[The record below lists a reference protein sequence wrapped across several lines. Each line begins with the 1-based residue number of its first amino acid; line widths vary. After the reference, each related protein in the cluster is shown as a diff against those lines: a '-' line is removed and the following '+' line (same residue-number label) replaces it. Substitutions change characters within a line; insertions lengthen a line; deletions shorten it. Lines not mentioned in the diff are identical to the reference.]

1 MKGYFMKVNSN
12 SKHIK
17 NRIYKQFQDSIYDKA
32 PVPAG
37 YDLLFDYDNHESGF
51 VGKVYIK
58 GNHIVVVTKG
68 TDVPSWTDWKNDFA
82 VTLKKHVPQQ
92 FYDYLDIYKK
102 IQNVKKIVSDVK
114 TTWLGYSLTGTP
126 AQLIGVLS
134 GDETVCFAPLG
145 AANTIG
151 HLDEI
156 YHNSTELQRL
166 FPDYKGLENADT
178 SNITNYYCEGDSIV
192 TKNPRAQIGDV
203 YVVPT
208 KNILFS
214 HLLYNWDDLSN
225 AVLDERFSS
234 SDNNLPGNDTLLYGN
249 IKKTDYSSDI
259 KNYSSGKYKSPGC
272 PGSYPVK
279 GYTRE
284 DGTKVRGYVRDCYKH
299 KGKIP
304 KLDTLPYDELE
315 KWIREFI

>member
-1 MKGYFMKVNSN
+1 MYNNSIVN
-12 SKHIK
+12 HEK
-17 NRIYKQFQDSIYDKA
+17 NKIYKQFQDSIYGKA
-32 PVPAG
+32 TVPVG

-51 VGKVYIK
+51 VGKVYFK
-58 GNHIVVVTKG
+58 GNHIVVVTEG
-68 TDVPSWTDWKNDFA
+68 TELTSLIDLRNDVA
-82 VTLKKHVPQQ
+82 VFRKRVPKQ
-92 FYDYLDIYKK
+92 FYDYLEIYKNINNLK
-102 IQNVKKIVSDVK
+102 SKHSNIK

-126 AQLIGVLS
+126 AQLMGVLS

-145 AANTIG
+145 AANTIEY
-151 HLDEI
+151 LDEI

-178 SNITNYYCEGDSIV
+178 SNIINYYCEDDPIV

-203 YVVPT
+203 YVVPH
-208 KNILFS
+208 NNLGFS
-214 HLLYNWDDLSN
+214 HYLYNRGDLSK

-234 SDNNLPGNDTLLYGN
+234 SDNNLPGNDTLLYGS

>member
-1 MKGYFMKVNSN
+1 MKVNSN

-58 GNHIVVVTKG
+58 GNHIVVATEG
-68 TDVPSWTDWKNDFA
+68 TDLNSLIDLMNDAAVFRKRVPK
-82 VTLKKHVPQQ
+82 Q
-92 FYDYLDIYKK
+92 FYDYLEIYKNINNLK
-102 IQNVKKIVSDVK
+102 SKHPNIK

-126 AQLIGVLS
+126 AQLMGVLS

-145 AANTIG
+145 AANTIEY
-151 HLDEI
+151 LDEI

-178 SNITNYYCEGDSIV
+178 SNIINYYCEDDPIV

-203 YVVPT
+203 YVVPH
-208 KNILFS
+208 NNLGFS
-214 HLLYNWDDLSN
+214 HYLYNWGDLSK

-234 SDNNLPGNDTLLYGN
+234 SDNNLPDNDTLLYGG
-249 IKKTDYSSDI
+249 IQKTGSSSDI
-259 KNYSSGKYKSPGC
+259 KSFGAGKYKSAESDC
-272 PGSYPVK
+272 PGSYPVR

-299 KGKIP
+299 KGRIP
-304 KLDTLPYDELE
+304 KLDTLPLDELE
-315 KWIREFI
+315 KWIQEFI

>member
-1 MKGYFMKVNSN
+1 MNDAAVFRKRV
-12 SKHIK
+12 SK
-17 NRIYKQFQDSIYDKA
+17 
-32 PVPAG
+32 
-37 YDLLFDYDNHESGF
+37 
-51 VGKVYIK
+51 
-58 GNHIVVVTKG
+58 
-68 TDVPSWTDWKNDFA
+68 
-82 VTLKKHVPQQ
+82 Q
-92 FYDYLDIYKK
+92 FYDYVDIYKK
-102 IQNVKKIVSDVK
+102 IQNVKKIVPDVK
-114 TTWLGYSLTGTP
+114 TTWLGYSLTGNP
-126 AQLIGVLS
+126 AQMMGVLT

-145 AANTIG
+145 AGNTIG

-203 YVVPT
+203 YVLPHINH
-208 KNILFS
+208 KSS
-214 HLLYNWDDLSN
+214 HHLENWGDLSD
-225 AVLDERFSS
+225 AVLDGRFSP

-249 IKKTDYSSDI
+249 IKKTGYSSDI

>member
-1 MKGYFMKVNSN
+1 MYNNSIVN
-12 SKHIK
+12 HEK
-17 NRIYKQFQDSIYDKA
+17 NKIYKQFVEALYGSK
-32 PVPAG
+32 PVPPG
-37 YDLLFDYDNHESGF
+37 YDILFEYNNPDSGF
-51 VGKVYIK
+51 IGNVYFK
-58 GNHIVVVTKG
+58 GNHLVVVTEG
-68 TDVPSWTDWKNDFA
+68 TDLTSLIDWKNDFA
-82 VTLKKHVPQQ
+82 ITLKKHVPQQ
-92 FYDYLDIYKK
+92 FYDYLEIYKNINNLK
-102 IQNVKKIVSDVK
+102 SKHPNIK

-126 AQLIGVLS
+126 AQLMGVLT

-145 AANTIG
+145 AANTIEY
-151 HLDEI
+151 LDEI

-166 FPDYKGLENADT
+166 FPEYKGLENADT
-178 SNITNYYCEGDSIV
+178 SNITNYYCEDDPIV

-203 YVVPT
+203 YVVPH
-208 KNILFS
+208 NNLGFS
-214 HLLYNWDDLSN
+214 HYLKNWGDMND

-234 SDNNLPGNDTLLYGN
+234 SDNNLPGNDTLLYGSV
-249 IKKTDYSSDI
+249 KKTGYSSDI
-259 KNYSSGKYKSPGC
+259 KNYSSGKYKSPVC

-284 DGTKVRGYVRDCYKH
+284 DGTKVSGYVRDCYKH